1 MEYSQKQVRS
11 ALRLAQQTL
20 RYWKSSLP
28 PLARKTGKAALFT
41 VGEMLALSVVNQLV
55 HRNKVDISAITPVA
69 EDLFDLC
76 SRPLQFSRH
85 VAVMWIDL
93 GEKEIA
99 VVRDPKDLPTDRV
112 YLVVPVSQLW
122 LEISEKLTNP
132 DGIGEQ
138 KELLPLAAVG

>member
-11 ALRLAQQTL
+11 VVGLAQQTL
-20 RYWKSSLP
+20 RYWKGLLP
-28 PLARKTGKAALFT
+28 PLACKTGKVALFT

-55 HRNKVDISAITPVA
+55 HCNKVDVSAITPVA
-69 EDLFDLC
+69 EELFELC
-76 SRPLQFSRH
+76 SRPLLFSRY

-93 GEKEIA
+93 REKEIV

-122 LEISEKLTNP
+122 LEISEKLTNT
-132 DGIGEQ
+132 DGFGEQ
-138 KELLPLAAVG
+138 KELLPLASVG

>member
-11 ALRLAQQTL
+11 VVGIAQQTL
-20 RYWKSSLP
+20 RYWKSLLP
-28 PLARKTGKAALFT
+28 PLACKAGKAALFT

-55 HRNKVDISAITPVA
+55 HRNKIDVSAITPVA
-69 EDLFDLC
+69 EELFDLC
-76 SRPLQFSRH
+76 SRPLHFSRH
-85 VAVMWIDL
+85 TAVMWIDL
-93 GEKEIA
+93 GEKELA
-99 VVRDPKDLPTDRV
+99 VVHDPRALPTDRC

-122 LEISEKLTNP
+122 IEIREKLTTT